1 MVYGSEHFHYSF
13 KDLTGSIRNFSMQF
27 ERIGEST
34 TQVRQSIAFDLSE
47 SLNKLDSD
55 LSAKARQQLQAASS
69 SSSSNRLN
77 DQVGKIKIELKSI
90 RLSLNQSVNAL
101 DMLNQLAYERNAY
114 TNVLR
119 EIENVEQTRWGIMIG
134 VVTVNLLLIVLLV
147 IGLISNSKGSLC
159 LYVRSIICISFID
172 NINFT

>member
-13 KDLTGSIRNFSMQF
+13 KDLTGGIKNFSMQF

-34 TQVRQSIAFDLSE
+34 SAVRQSIAIDLSQ
-47 SLNKLDSD
+47 SLNKFDAD
-55 LSAKARQQLQAASS
+55 MSAKARQQLQTASS

-77 DQVGKIKIELKSI
+77 DQVGKIKNELKNI
-90 RLSLNQSVNAL
+90 RQSLNQSLNSL
-101 DMLNQLAYERNAY
+101 DTLNQLVYERNAY
-114 TNVLR
+114 TNVLK

-159 LYVRSIICISFID
+159 L
-172 NINFT
+172 